1 MGNKMPDSFQNPIGG
16 NKPPDPYDYRV
27 EEIQKNRDEKEKE
40 KPPSERPFLAAFIIH
55 VLKKFFELFEKSRDE
70 KPMAYAETDV
80 REYLAQMR
88 DLFES
93 LKMEDHSQDASFL
106 QRLSQVWM
114 LLLDGVMQFSRR
126 AVFAVRMQELIQSV
140 QEYPEGQEHSLGY
153 YLTEYAGQKWMP
165 FPYMEI
171 IRSLWA
177 DYQEHLEASRL
188 SQWCRD
194 LDEMINSLGSD

>member
-80 REYLAQMR
+80 R
-88 DLFES
+88 
-93 LKMEDHSQDASFL
+93 
-106 QRLSQVWM
+106 
-114 LLLDGVMQFSRR
+114 
-126 AVFAVRMQELIQSV
+126 
-140 QEYPEGQEHSLGY
+140 
-153 YLTEYAGQKWMP
+153 
-165 FPYMEI
+165 
-171 IRSLWA
+171 
-177 DYQEHLEASRL
+177 
-188 SQWCRD
+188 
-194 LDEMINSLGSD
+194 